1 MATSHTVHCAAD
13 LCDEY
18 SVRVSFQDADREGLA
33 HEHRAALVGEG
44 WSDVEG
50 RDYCPDHPVAEEV

>member
-1 MATSHTVHCAAD
+1 MATSHTVRCAAD

-18 SVRVSFQDADREGLA
+18 SVRVSFADTDREGLA
-33 HEHRAALVGEG
+33 REHRAVLVAEG

-50 RDYCPDHPVAEEV
+50 REYCPDHPIAEEV